1 MKGWAGFGALGI
13 GTKLTLGFGALASV
27 TSLIVVLAWVAG
39 QRMTVDIDLAELVRR
54 PASLASAQAQAS
66 LLRMQLHVRGYL
78 VLSDPKDVEQYRAAR
93 RNFESSLAALQAMS
107 NDWPEAGDARSVAAL
122 TARYREWVELPQQL
136 FDLHDSPLKNRPALR
151 LARVEV
157 QSRLVQILD
166 AVDRIAALQ
175 RLRDRAAPNR
185 ELVADLL
192 NFQTSFDAMA
202 TNLMAFGA
210 SGEVSFRLTY
220 GPQLATNAAAW
231 RALSAR
237 QAQLS
242 PEQRALLGV
251 IARNRAEMADIALQI
266 VAVLNGEHAYEDLYL
281 YRTKVAPQ
289 ADALLQRL
297 ADLTSLQQAQLGSS
311 LARARHS
318 LASVRLVASV
328 AGVLAVAIAVAMAY
342 AFRRSVVVPLHRL
355 TRVAERVTEGDLAA
369 RAQVESRD
377 EIGVLANSINT
388 MTQRLSETIR
398 HLESTFAEAERAK
411 ASAEVANRAK
421 SSFLA
426 NMSHELRTP
435 LNAVL
440 GYAQIL
446 QREPDLSEFQA
457 NGLDNI
463 RRGGEHLL
471 SLINDVLDLARIEA
485 GKVELLLQPLNLP
498 VLLRLVVS
506 LTRVDAQIKGLTFA
520 CEFAPDLPVAVHVDA
535 KRLEQVLLNLLGNAV
550 KFTDRGQVSL
560 GVRRLPMPD
569 ATRARL
575 QFEVADSGIG
585 IGAAQLQALFRPFE
599 QASDVQRQYGG
610 TGLGLA
616 ISQQIVA
623 LMGSSIQVESELGQG
638 SVFRFELD
646 VALAAAGA
654 VPAAAASGGGRVTGY
669 CGARRRILVVDD
681 TPANRS
687 TLDDFLTPLGFE
699 LQHADNALSG
709 LEMARAQRPDLILM
723 DIVMPGMDGLEA
735 TRRVRQ
741 DPVLRDIPVIALSA
755 SVATSDAQGSL
766 ACGANAFLSKPVDL
780 EVLVTAIG
788 ELLKLQWLRADRW
801 PPGPD
806 DARSTPALV
815 VPPADE
821 LELLHA
827 LARIG
832 NMRSIGDRAEYLA
845 RLDARYQPF
854 ADRLRELAQR
864 FQSRLILD
872 WISELRRG
880 GRDAENAPVREPSA
894 GL

>member
-1 MKGWAGFGALGI
+1 MKWWGAFGALGI

-39 QRMTVDIDLAELVRR
+39 QRVTADIDRAELIRR

-93 RNFESSLAALQAMS
+93 RMFETSLAALQAMS
-107 NDWPEAGDARSVAAL
+107 NDWPEAEDARAVAAL
-122 TARYREWVELPQQL
+122 TARYREWAELPQQL

-166 AVDRIAALQ
+166 AVDRIAAMQ
-175 RLRDRAAPNR
+175 RLRDRASPNR
-185 ELVADLL
+185 ELLADLL

-210 SGEVSFRLTY
+210 SGEVNFKLTY

-231 RALSAR
+231 RSLSAR
-237 QAQLS
+237 RAQLS
-242 PEQRALLGV
+242 PEQRDLLGV
-251 IARNRAEMADIALQI
+251 VARNRAEVVDFALEI
-266 VAVLNGEHAYEDLYL
+266 VAVLSGEHAYEDLYL

-297 ADLTSLQQAQLGSS
+297 ADLTSVQQAQLGSS
-311 LARARHS
+311 LARARQS

-355 TRVAERVTEGDLAA
+355 TRVAERVTAGDLAA
-369 RAQVESRD
+369 RAEVESRD
-377 EIGVLANSINT
+377 EIGVLANGINT

-411 ASAEVANRAK
+411 AQAEVANRAK

-446 QREPDLSEFQA
+446 QREPDLSELQA

-485 GKVELLLQPLNLP
+485 GKVELLLQPLNLSA
-498 VLLRLVVS
+498 LLRLVDS
-506 LTRVDAQIKGLTFA
+506 LIRVDAQRKGLSFV
-520 CEFAPDLPVAVHVDA
+520 CEFGPDLPVAVHVDG

-560 GVRRLPMPD
+560 RVRRLVMPD

-585 IGAAQLQALFRPFE
+585 IGAAQVQTLFRPFE

-623 LMGSSIQVESELGQG
+623 MMGGSIQVESELGQG
-638 SVFRFELD
+638 SVFRFDVD
-646 VALAAAGA
+646 VALAAAGTESAPA
-654 VPAAAASGGGRVTGY
+654 VSASGHATGY
-669 CGARRRILVVDD
+669 RGARRRILVVDD
-681 TPANRS
+681 TMANRS
-687 TLDDFLTPLGFE
+687 TLDDFLAPLGFV

-709 LEMARAQRPDLILM
+709 LESARARRPDLILM

-735 TRRVRQ
+735 TRRLRQ
-741 DPVLRDIPVIALSA
+741 DPVLRDVPVIALSA
-755 SVATSDAQGSL
+755 SVATTDQQGSL
-766 ACGANAFLSKPVDL
+766 ECGANAFLSKPVDL
-780 EVLVTAIG
+780 NVLLATLG
-788 ELLKLQWLRADRW
+788 ELLQLQWLGVGRSQA
-801 PPGPD
+801 GAG
-806 DARSTPALV
+806 DAQLVPALV

-832 NMRSIGDRAEYLA
+832 NMRSIGERADYLA
-845 RLDARYQPF
+845 RLDPGYQPF

-864 FQSRLILD
+864 FQSRVILD
-872 WISELRRG
+872 WISELRR
-880 GRDAENAPVREPSA
+880 RDGDDVTAPVRGPSV